1 MAKRVTKTTETSAKQ
16 TAATRRTKKTST
28 PTKKAPTKKTTATSG
43 KTATPK
49 KATTTPKKATT
60 KKPTATAGKTT
71 PAKKAP
77 AKRTAKAPA
86 KKTVKTT
93 LAAVARVKAE
103 NEAKRAAIAAKK
115 QGTRNRA
122 PKREYYVLAENAPS
136 TKFAEMGERVRK
148 GEAKWAYYAIDGDI
162 GYHHYE
168 KLK

>member
-1 MAKRVTKTTETSAKQ
+1 MAKRVTKTTTSAKQ

-28 PTKKAPTKKTTATSG
+28 PTKKAPAKKSTATSG

-49 KATTTPKKATT
+49 KSATAPKKAPA
-60 KKPTATAGKTT
+60 KKPTATSGKTT

-86 KKTVKTT
+86 KKTTKTT

-103 NEAKRAAIAAKK
+103 NEAKKAALAAKK

-122 PKREYYVLAENAPS
+122 PKREYYTIAENAPQS
-136 TKFAEMGERVRK
+136 KFNEMGEKVRL